1 MPRIG
6 KCPHVRKPD
15 HEEEA
20 DLLRR
25 CLAGE
30 ALAREELCH
39 RYRPTALRMA
49 RRIAG
54 EMGELEDLVQESF
67 CRLLAHLRNLR
78 GEASV
83 TTWLYRTLTNL
94 YRDKLRRAS
103 RIREC
108 PLEEVLSSAQDPALV
123 LESRSWRKPLARAV
137 RNLSRLDRKVLWLR
151 FRRGLSLAQIAS
163 ILCCTVDAVK
173 CRLYRITRYLRQELA
188 FEI

>member
-1 MPRIG
+1 MPKIG
-6 KCPHVRKPD
+6 KCPYVRKPD

-151 FRRGLSLAQIAS
+151 FRRDRKS
-163 ILCCTVDAVK
+163 VV
-173 CRLYRITRYLRQELA
+173 
-188 FEI
+188 